1 MHILTTSGT
10 LTARYKILGGLF
22 FEVIEG
28 LPKKA
33 LERYADCG
41 GGMSYQYVLD
51 KVVDMEGSGKRRKE
65 TLIKTG
71 GYISVVF
78 RSASW

>member
-1 MHILTTSGT
+1 M
-10 LTARYKILGGLF
+10 
-22 FEVIEG
+22 FEG
-28 LPKKA
+28 PPKKA
-33 LERYADCG
+33 LEGYADCG

-51 KVVDMEGSGKRRKE
+51 KVADKEGSGKRRKD

-78 RSASW
+78 WSASL